1 MLFGAIYTP
10 EQIENFSI
18 VDGLTPA
25 LIAILIV
32 FTVLVIIILCVNLL
46 KLVNKKETVVEELV
60 EAPKKAFTAKDITD
74 EDMMAA
80 ALVATIDYASETKKD
95 VRLVSIRQIS

>member
-10 EQIENFSI
+10 EQIENFNI

-32 FTVLVIIILCVNLL
+32 FAVLVIIILCVNLL
-46 KLVNKKETVVEELV
+46 KLVNKKETIEGRTSRSFEKSL
-60 EAPKKAFTAKDITD
+60 
-74 EDMMAA
+74 
-80 ALVATIDYASETKKD
+80 YC
-95 VRLVSIRQIS
+95 RRYY